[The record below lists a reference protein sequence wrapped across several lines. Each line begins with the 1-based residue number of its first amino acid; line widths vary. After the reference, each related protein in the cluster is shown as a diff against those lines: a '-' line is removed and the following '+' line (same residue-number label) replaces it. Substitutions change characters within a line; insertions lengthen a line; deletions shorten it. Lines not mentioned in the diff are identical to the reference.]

1 MLKKVLLVIL
11 VLSGMIFGD
20 LKALA
25 VSGGEIVP
33 PSEEVDLV
41 KKPEIGPNYYDQRAS
56 LASPD
61 NQNDLTRSPATLL
74 PRIKSGAIEG
84 WKKYKILPSISA
96 AQAALES
103 TWGESGLAIQGN
115 NLFGI
120 KGSYNGQSIKFP
132 TQEYVNGKW
141 ITIMADFRKYPSWN
155 ESIEDHGK
163 FLTENSR
170 YANLVGITD
179 YRTVAQL
186 LQQDGY
192 ATDPQYANKL
202 ISIIQGNNLQT
213 WDQEALNVT
222 QKAVVISPFN
232 EGEAL
237 GKLAEFRQKAPNYQA
252 FLRRLPN
259 ETQYE
264 LVIQPFNVKEVDSKL
279 AELNSKFPNWSKKV
293 DDLRNVS
300 QRKGV
305 LITPFNGME
314 VAERYLEIKEKT
326 GYSMQITGESSGQVN
341 QTKKAVV
348 ISPFNEKEALERLK
362 EFRAAFPSYQSFLM
376 QLPNKTHYQLVVQ
389 PFTPAEANLKLNEMK
404 AKFPNWSMKVDNLQD
419 VINRKNIL
427 IAPFNGMEAW
437 ERYLEIKVK
446 TGYSMQLV
454 DV

>member
-1 MLKKVLLVIL
+1 MKKISIYLLALLVI
-11 VLSGMIFGD
+11 FC
-20 LKALA
+20 
-25 VSGGEIVP
+25 GGTAASAEN
-33 PSEEVDLV
+33 SEEFIQQKIEEMPVFPDDEPVIGIDNNLITSFSITQQQSIVNLALSFRGVPYVYGGNTPSGFDCSGLV
-41 KKPEIGPNYYDQRAS
+41 QYVYKNAVGIS
-56 LASPD
+56 
-61 NQNDLTRSPATLL
+61 L
-74 PRIKSGAIEG
+74 PRVTTQQENMGSEVSLNSLQIGDILFWGSKGNSYHNAI
-84 WKKYKILPSISA
+84 YI
-96 AQAALES
+96 
-103 TWGESGLAIQGN
+103 GN
-115 NLFGI
+115 NQFVHA
-120 KGSYNGQSIKFP
+120 P
-132 TQEYVNGKW
+132 TTGDVVKVTNMAYYYPSFARRIVNGN
-141 ITIMADFRKYPSWN
+141 P
-155 ESIEDHGK
+155 
-163 FLTENSR
+163 
-170 YANLVGITD
+170 V
-179 YRTVAQL
+179 
-186 LQQDGY
+186 
-192 ATDPQYANKL
+192 
-202 ISIIQGNNLQT
+202 
-213 WDQEALNVT
+213 EAT

-293 DDLRNVS
+293 NDLRNVS

-446 TGYSMQLV
+446 TGYSMHLV
-454 DV
+454 DI